1 MHKYVISRKK
11 AIYGHGDVVCDIL
24 YNGTLFVA
32 GQQVVCLS
40 NAQVVFAFEILISR
54 LETECCGSHAG

>member
-1 MHKYVISRKK
+1 MHKYVIARKK
-11 AIYGHGDVVCDIL
+11 AIYVHGDVVCDIL

-40 NAQVVFAFEILISR
+40 NAQVVFAFETVVGR
-54 LETECCGSHAG
+54 